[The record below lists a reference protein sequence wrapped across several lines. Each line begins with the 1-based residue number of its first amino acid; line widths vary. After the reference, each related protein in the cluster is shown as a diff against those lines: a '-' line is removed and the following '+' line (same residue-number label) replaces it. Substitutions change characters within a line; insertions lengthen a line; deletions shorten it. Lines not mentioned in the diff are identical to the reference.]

1 MGLGQGALGSLDQKV
16 TDSSSQAKPAR
27 DGQPMRPCPVCGS
40 VLHEVLY
47 RQRFEPFAA
56 GSITDGYDV
65 VACRACGMC
74 FASGLPDQGRFAQ
87 YYDQSSKYDLS
98 AAGAELSSFDAER
111 FADEARFIAA
121 SAGDRAGPVMDIGAA
136 TGGLLVALRDLG
148 FTSVHGVEPSPDAAR
163 VARETHGLDV
173 AAGDV
178 GTARARRTQYAVVS
192 LVAVL
197 EHLVDPAGALR
208 DIAELL
214 AADGLLYLHVP
225 DAAEF
230 DHDVDAPYQQ
240 FSVEHVNYF
249 AAASLRNL
257 LASVG
262 LEVAA
267 QRAIVMKLS
276 DIAEGPALEVLC
288 RRTERHLAVV
298 PDPAGVAAMRR
309 YIARSAEKEAAVL
322 EKIHELAEA
331 QSPIYV
337 WGTGTHALHLLA
349 TSRLAECNIVGFID
363 SNPHYAGRQL
373 AGRTVLDPRA
383 VGSPGA
389 PILVASAVSQT
400 AIADSARRL
409 FGPDVPLIL
418 MY

>member
-1 MGLGQGALGSLDQKV
+1 
-16 TDSSSQAKPAR
+16 
-27 DGQPMRPCPVCGS
+27 
-40 VLHEVLY
+40 
-47 RQRFEPFAA
+47 
-56 GSITDGYDV
+56 
-65 VACRACGMC
+65 
-74 FASGLPDQGRFAQ
+74 
-87 YYDQSSKYDLS
+87 
-98 AAGAELSSFDAER
+98 
-111 FADEARFIAA
+111 
-121 SAGDRAGPVMDIGAA
+121 
-136 TGGLLVALRDLG
+136 
-148 FTSVHGVEPSPDAAR
+148 VEPSPDATR

-173 AAGDV
+173 VAGDLA
-178 GTARARRTQYAVVS
+178 TAKAWRTRCSVVC

-197 EHLVDPAGALR
+197 EHLVDPAAALR

-214 AADGLLYLHVP
+214 VADGLLYLHVP

-249 AAASLRNL
+249 TAASLRNL

-267 QRAIVMKLS
+267 QRAIVVKLS

-288 RRTERHLAVV
+288 RRTARHLAV
-298 PDPAGVAAMRR
+298 DRDLEGVDGLRR

-331 QSPIYV
+331 QRPIYV

-349 TSRLAECNIVGFID
+349 TSRLAECNIIGFID
-363 SNPHYAGRQL
+363 SNPHYSGMQL
-373 AGRTVLDPRA
+373 AGRTVLDPGA
-383 VGSPGA
+383 VGKPGV

-400 AIADSARRL
+400 AIANSARRL

>member
-1 MGLGQGALGSLDQKV
+1 VGSLGQVVSGLA
-16 TDSSSQAKPAR
+16 SQADPVR
-27 DGQPMRPCPVCGS
+27 GEQPVRPCPVCGG
-40 VLHEVLY
+40 VLHDVLY
-47 RQRFEPFAA
+47 RQRFEHFSA

-74 FASGLPDQGRFAQ
+74 FASGLPGQGRFSE

-121 SAGDRAGPVMDIGAA
+121 HVPDRAGPVLDIGTA
-136 TGGLLVALRDLG
+136 TGALLVALRDLG

-163 VARETHGLDV
+163 VAREAHGLDV
-173 AAGDV
+173 VAGDV
-178 GTARARRTQYAVVS
+178 RTAMAGGTRFSVVS

-197 EHLVDPAGALR
+197 EHLVDPGAALR

-214 AADGLLYLHVP
+214 TEGGMLYLHVP
-225 DAAEF
+225 DASAF
-230 DHDVDAPYQQ
+230 CDDVDAPYQQ

-249 AAASLRNL
+249 TAASLKNL
-257 LASVG
+257 LAPVG
-262 LEVAA
+262 LEVVVE
-267 QRAIVMKLS
+267 RAIVVKLS
-276 DIAEGPALEVLC
+276 DVAEGPALEVLC
-288 RRTERHLAVV
+288 RRTDRHLAVEC
-298 PDPAGVAAMRR
+298 DSEGVAALAR
-309 YIARSAEKEAAVL
+309 YITRSAAKEAAIL
-322 EKIHELAEA
+322 ARIAELADT
-331 QSPIYV
+331 QHPIYV

-349 TSRLAECNIVGFID
+349 TSRLAECNIVAFLD
-363 SNPHYAGRQL
+363 SNPHYAGREL
-373 AGRTVLDPRA
+373 AGRTVMEPRTIEK
-383 VGSPGA
+383 VDA

-400 AIADSARRL
+400 AIATAARDL

>member
-1 MGLGQGALGSLDQKV
+1 
-16 TDSSSQAKPAR
+16 
-27 DGQPMRPCPVCGS
+27 MR
-40 VLHEVLY
+40 EVLY
-47 RQRFEPFAA
+47 QQRFEHFAA
-56 GSITDGYDV
+56 GSITDAYDV
-65 VACRACGMC
+65 VACRTCGTC
-74 FASGLPDQGRFAQ
+74 FASGLPDQARFSE
-87 YYDQSSKYDLS
+87 YYDQSSKYDQS

-121 SAGDRAGPVMDIGAA
+121 NVGDRTGRVLDIGTA

-148 FTSVHGVEPSPDAAR
+148 FTSVHGVEPSPDAAG

-173 AAGDV
+173 VAGDV
-178 GTARARRTQYAVVS
+178 GTARAWGTQYSVVS

-197 EHLVDPAGALR
+197 EHIVDPAAALR

-214 AADGLLYLHVP
+214 APHGLLYLHVP
-225 DAAEF
+225 DAGRF
-230 DHDVDAPYQQ
+230 YDDVDAPYQQ
-240 FSVEHVNYF
+240 FSVEHINYF
-249 AAASLRNL
+249 TAASLRNL

-267 QRAIVMKLS
+267 ERAIVVKLS

-288 RRTERHLAVV
+288 RRTTQELAI
-298 PDPAGVAAMRR
+298 DRDLEGVAALRR
-309 YIARSAEKEAAVL
+309 YIARSAQKEATVVV
-322 EKIHELAEA
+322 KISELAEA
-331 QSPIYV
+331 QTPIYV
-337 WGTGTHALHLLA
+337 WGTGTHALHLL
-349 TSRLAECNIVGFID
+349 TSSRLAECNIVGFID
-363 SNPHYAGRQL
+363 SNPHYSGRQL

-383 VGSPGA
+383 VGKPGG

-418 MY
+418 LYGVADGPD